1 MYKIY
6 IENKTV
12 YLTDKQEYLNN
23 LADGLIVRY
32 DSKSSLKI
40 LIEKFELLT
49 KERLLYIYADDLNEL
64 FFEFKSLYVFIE
76 AAGGL
81 VYNNN
86 KQFLTIFRKGKWDL
100 PKGKVEEGEQY
111 SEAAIREVSE
121 ECGIQPLRVLTKL
134 KSTYHTY
141 WINDQRVL
149 KKTYWYEMFYDG
161 QEKLVPQTEEDIVE
175 AKWIYPS
182 DVKIV
187 LENTYLSIA
196 SVLKEGVVF

>member
-6 IENKTV
+6 IEDKTV
-12 YLTDKQEYLNN
+12 YLTDKQEYINN
-23 LADGLIVRY
+23 LANGLIVRY

-49 KERLLYIYADDLNEL
+49 NEHLLYIYADDLNEL
-64 FFEFKSLYVFIE
+64 LFEFKSLYVFIE

-81 VYNNN
+81 VYNKN
-86 KQFLTIFRKGKWDL
+86 KQFMAIFRKGKWDL
-100 PKGKVEEGEQY
+100 PKGKVEENEQY
-111 SEAAIREVSE
+111 SETAVREVSE
-121 ECGIQPLRVLTKL
+121 ECGIKPLCVLKKL

-141 WINDQRVL
+141 WINNQRVL

-175 AKWIYPS
+175 AKWIDPS
-182 DVKIV
+182 EVKIV
-187 LENTYLSIA
+187 LENTYLSID
-196 SVLKEGVVF
+196 SVLKEGLAF